1 MTAVPIVPTS
11 LLLSRPARFRF
22 VSWIRDGR
30 RLIMDQHASVVPAP
44 SP

>member
-1 MTAVPIVPTS
+1 MTAVPIALTS

-22 VSWIRDGR
+22 VYWIRDGGS
-30 RLIMDQHASVVPAP
+30 LIVDLHSSVVPAP

>member
-1 MTAVPIVPTS
+1 MTAVLIALTS

-22 VSWIRDGR
+22 VYWMRDGVS
-30 RLIMDQHASVVPAP
+30 LVVDHHSSVVPAP